1 MKKHFVIN
9 IYNFKKI
16 AIIIITIPTTI
27 LLIIV
32 SILSIISYDKLDN
45 ENANKR
51 LEEIFGNIYFFI
63 IIIVLFFTVINI
75 GISYSY
81 VKIKVLMDLKYI
93 SSYMIIF
100 YIGISGTIII
110 AIFLIILS
118 FNNCS
123 ENFDFCSVGE
133 TNNSTEFYID
143 NIMLYINGT
152 KKKFRL

>member
-16 AIIIITIPTTI
+16 AIIIIIIPTTI

-110 AIFLIILS
+110 
-118 FNNCS
+118 
-123 ENFDFCSVGE
+123 
-133 TNNSTEFYID
+133 
-143 NIMLYINGT
+143 
-152 KKKFRL
+152 